1 MMKNLVLSA
10 FALLLLSNAVAQA
23 QPVIFPSSQLQAKAK
38 ELSGSEMN
46 WPLLLSMAEHDRR
59 TNQFTLPAESVLRLR
74 NFSRTTE
81 AVNRSKERINEL
93 IGQGAAIFA
102 ADELAEVNGLFN
114 NYMSEVKNGN
124 IDSAYV
130 LATQLPPSVKYLDSV
145 LTENRLVDI
154 QAQLISKEGNVD
166 KRAGLLGS
174 WEDASEGDLFKES
187 DGIKTYEESYANMT
201 FVDGSSIVVNPGTE
215 AVIRKS
221 TIDKLNESADT
232 EITLVE
238 GALLSKLSGSGKE
251 KGKFVLFAGNSETD
265 LNTLNFLAETD
276 AESRIK
282 LTNYD
287 GEAFVKANDLT
298 ITIRKNEGTIVE
310 EGKDPLPP
318 VKLLPEPELEDFVRD
333 TIIYEDRQRFAFKTI
348 EGAVNYHIQV
358 ANTSGFDDDVTDI
371 NTTETSILLTDLREG
386 TNYVHVQAVDEL
398 GLKGP
403 YSRIVRFIRNEDNQ
417 PPPLFVS
424 GVTGGVLFT
433 LSPIHEITGTTELYA
448 EIRVQGNIVEQE
460 ANGAFRYSME
470 TTPIDQQVMIESM
483 DDSGN
488 KTSKSIRLVRLTD
501 EVLFNLNIQGAIL
514 GELLRIQQNP
524 VTISGLAYPGLEV
537 VIRNAETESSV
548 KTDSRGRWGITLP
561 LKGEEISISFR
572 NANTG
577 IDYASETYTIQ
588 NN

>member
-1 MMKNLVLSA
+1 MKKAILLIA
-10 FALLLLSNAVAQA
+10 FTSLCASLNA
-23 QPVIFPSSQLQAKAK
+23 QPVTFPSSQLQAKAK

-46 WPLLLSMAEHDRR
+46 WPLLLNMAEHDRR

-81 AVNRSKERINEL
+81 VVNRSRERINEL
-93 IGQGAAIFA
+93 IQEGAAVFA
-102 ADELAEVNGLFN
+102 LDELSEVNGVLN
-114 NYMSEVKNGN
+114 NYMNEVKNGN
-124 IDSAYV
+124 IDSAYSI
-130 LATQLPPSVKYLDSV
+130 ATLLPPSIENLDSV

-154 QAQLISKEGNVD
+154 QAQLVSKEGNVD
-166 KRAGLLGS
+166 KRAGILGS
-174 WEDASEGDLFKES
+174 WEDAFEGDLFKES
-187 DGIKTYEESYANMT
+187 DGIKTYTESYANMT
-201 FVDGSSIVVNPGTE
+201 FVDGSSIVINPGTE

-276 AESRIK
+276 AESRVK

-287 GEAFVKANDLT
+287 GEANVKANDLT

-318 VKLLPEPELEDFVRD
+318 IKLLPEPQLEDFVRD
-333 TIIYEDRQRFAFKTI
+333 TIIYTDQHPFSFKAVD
-348 EGAVNYHIQV
+348 GAVSYHIQV
-358 ANTSGFDDDVTDI
+358 GNTSGFDDDVTDI
-371 NTTETSILLTDLREG
+371 NTTETSLLLNGSNSG
-386 TNYVHVQAVDEL
+386 TNYVHVQAIDEL

-417 PPPLFVS
+417 PPPLYLS
-424 GVTGGVLFT
+424 GVTGGLLFT
-433 LSPIHEITGTTELYA
+433 LASETEITGTTELDA
-448 EIRVQGNIVEQE
+448 EIRVGGQKAEQE
-460 ANGAFRYSME
+460 ANGSFRYPVQ
-470 TTPIDQQVMIESM
+470 TNPVDQQIRVESS

-488 KTSKSIRLVRLTD
+488 KTTKTVRLVRLTS
-501 EVLFNLNIQGAIL
+501 EVLFNLNVQGAIL
-514 GELLRIQQNP
+514 GENLRIQKNP
-524 VTISGLAYPGLEV
+524 VTISGFAYPSLEV
-537 VIRNAETESSV
+537 EIVNRDIVQSV

-561 LKGEEISISFR
+561 LSGEELTIRFR
-572 NANTG
+572 NAHTG
-577 IDYASETYTIQ
+577 IEYASETYTIQ